1 MRTFSAALLFAGA
14 SAWNAADYSRY
25 QNQYNASEYEPIQ
38 HVELHEQ
45 ELPIAYQPALT
56 EETEIETIEDRA
68 LWNKLQRF
76 QGLEYYTHA
85 HHDSDQE
92 DTHPNSDHEYPEEHH
107 HYRHIEYL
115 DRQPVVI
122 NRQRKVYH
130 VQPERY
136 VRSYDD
142 AAPQELVYAE
152 DFINPTMKPDTTHT
166 AKFLKAHARAKEP
179 QFGDGAYDGVHMFF
193 MTEPFN

>member
-38 HVELHEQ
+38 HVELQEQ

-56 EETEIETIEDRA
+56 ETTEVETIEDRA

-85 HHDSDQE
+85 HHGSDAE
-92 DTHPNSDHEYPEEHH
+92 DTHPTSDHEYPEEHH

-115 DRQPVVI
+115 DRQPVVV
-122 NRQRKVYH
+122 NQQRKVYH

-136 VRSYDD
+136 VRDYSDP
-142 AAPQELVYAE
+142 APQEEEYAE
-152 DFINPTMKPDTTHT
+152 DILFPTMKPDTTHT
-166 AKFLKAHARAKEP
+166 AKFLRSHSRHVEP
-179 QFGDGAYDGVHMFF
+179 HFGDAYNDWVR
-193 MTEPFN
+193 PF